1 MQLLVDVGTNAEIVV
16 GNRERQFA
24 ASSPTG
30 PAFEGAQLSCGQ
42 RATAGAIE
50 RVRIDPTTLEARFKI
65 IGSDLWSDDPGFA
78 EAALELGTSG
88 ICGSGIIEVIGE
100 MYLAGIIDADG
111 VVQGHLAERS
121 PRIVADG
128 RTFSY
133 VVHQAP
139 GVRLAITQ
147 NDVRAIQLA
156 KAALRAGIDLLFQ
169 HAGVDADHPV
179 HDIRLAG
186 AFGSHIDPVYALVL
200 GLVPDCP
207 VQYVR
212 SVGNAAGAGA
222 VRALLSLAARREM
235 EVAVRNVVKVE
246 TATEP
251 DFQSMFVAAMAFPHA
266 TAPSTHLATVVTL
279 PVQPTTPASE
289 RGGRRRRRDQ
299 AATTP
304 EES

>member
-1 MQLLVDVGTNAEIVV
+1 MQLLVDVGTNAEIVL
-16 GNRERQFA
+16 GNAQRQFA

-50 RVRIDPTTLEARFKI
+50 RVRIDRDTLEARFKV
-65 IGSDLWSDDPGFA
+65 IGSDLWSDEDDFA
-78 EAALELGTSG
+78 ESVESLDISG
-88 ICGSGIIEVIGE
+88 ICGSGIIEVVAE
-100 MYLAGIIDADG
+100 MYLAGIIDQDG
-111 VVQGHLAERS
+111 VVQGSLAARS
-121 PRIVADG
+121 SRIIAEG

-133 VVHQAP
+133 VVHEAP
-139 GVRLAITQ
+139 GVRLCITQ

-156 KAALRAGIDLLFQ
+156 KAALRAGIELLMQ
-169 HAGVDADHPV
+169 HAELTEL

-186 AFGSHIDPVYALVL
+186 AFGSHIDPLYALVL

-207 VQYVR
+207 VAQVR

-222 VRALLSLAARREM
+222 VRALLSVAARREM
-235 EVAVRNVVKVE
+235 EAAVRNVVKIE

-251 DFQSMFVAAMAFPHA
+251 DFQSQFIAAMAFPHA
-266 TAPSTHLATVVTL
+266 VAPSPNLSAVVTL
-279 PVQPTTPASE
+279 PERSE
-289 RGGRRRRRDQ
+289 SSGGGERTGRRRRARGDK
-299 AATTP
+299 

>member
-1 MQLLVDVGTNAEIVV
+1 MTFWKWRKGRCTPPSTAWNA
-16 GNRERQFA
+16 
-24 ASSPTG
+24 
-30 PAFEGAQLSCGQ
+30 
-42 RATAGAIE
+42 
-50 RVRIDPTTLEARFKI
+50 
-65 IGSDLWSDDPGFA
+65 
-78 EAALELGTSG
+78 AALEEVVSYVASQKTTGFL
-88 ICGSGIIEVIGE
+88 IIE
-100 MYLAGIIDADG
+100 
-111 VVQGHLAERS
+111 
-121 PRIVADG
+121 DG

-133 VVHQAP
+133 VVHQAD

-169 HAGVDADHPV
+169 HAGVGPGSDTPV

-207 VQYVR
+207 LPFVR

-222 VRALLSLAARREM
+222 VRALLSVAARREM
-235 EVAVRNVVKVE
+235 ETAVRNVVKIE

-251 DFQSMFVAAMAFPHA
+251 DFQALFVGAMAFPHA
-266 TAPSTHLATVVTL
+266 TAPSTHLSEVVAL
-279 PVQPTTPASE
+279 PAPVTSAANAE

-299 AATTP
+299 SSTAATEPTT